1 MRILSFILALS
12 ITLGFCFF
20 LGMEKPL
27 GQPLPPIGHFF
38 SPFSGFWQNAGHSD
52 EFSLSNK
59 DFGALKG
66 NVRVVFDRRLVPH
79 IFAENEADAMFV
91 QGYVT
96 ARYRLW
102 QMDFATRAASGR
114 LAEVVG
120 EAALPRD
127 IQQRRKGMVRA
138 AENAL
143 AAWEKS
149 SEEHKLIQSYTDGIN
164 AYIEKLSPQAY
175 PLEFKMLNYSPE
187 PWSPLKS
194 ALMFKSMAE
203 TLCYSNS
210 DLEAQN
216 ALEFWGKAQ
225 FDFLYPDYNPRQ
237 SPVIPSG
244 TPWNF
249 TPMQKDTTSSSP
261 AMIGDLLTYKLLP
274 ESPEGIGSNNWAVSG
289 SRTKSGF
296 PILCNDP
303 HLTLSLPSIW
313 YEVQV
318 HTPEYQAYGVSIPGL
333 PGIVIGFNQQQAWGV
348 TNVGHD
354 VLDWYRMVW
363 MDDEKTRY
371 LVDDKTLSV
380 EIVEELIRI
389 KGKKEAHLER
399 VKYTLWGPVVYEDPL
414 SPYRDLAMRWIAHEV
429 QDEKPFYEIGTFLR
443 LGKATSFKD
452 YETALHQ
459 YESPAQNFVMANRNG
474 DIAIR
479 VNGKFPLKS
488 KGQGRFIEDGSS
500 SSRAWKQFI
509 PMSQVPAVRNPPN
522 GFVSS
527 ANQISTDSTY
537 PYYYHSEKFDEY
549 RGRILNHLLEQGREL
564 TTTDMMKLQNNN
576 RSMLAEDA
584 LPVLLKL
591 TEDKLL
597 TQDEFKWKNRL
608 GKWNFEF
615 QKDTKEPIIF
625 VEWMETVHRLTFDEL
640 YELPDSIP
648 MLKPRTFR
656 LLDLLTLSPDHP
668 IFDQKTTSK
677 KETAGDIV
685 VMAFKEA
692 VSKWKENEADPNYNW
707 AKYKG
712 TDIMHL
718 ARIPAFSH
726 MDLPV
731 GGFGEALNAIKKTQG
746 PSWRVIVE
754 MGPELRAYGIYPGG
768 QSGHPSSKYYDNRI
782 SAWMKGD
789 YEELFV
795 MKAANDRSNP
805 IWFEVNFLNKQN

>member
-1 MRILSFILALS
+1 MKVLYFFIAMI

-27 GQPLPPIGHFF
+27 GQPLPPIGNFF
-38 SPFSGFWQNAGHSD
+38 SPFSGFWQNTGIRD
-52 EFSLSNK
+52 EFTLQSAE
-59 DFGALKG
+59 FEALQGDVK
-66 NVRVVFDRRLVPH
+66 VIFDNRLVPH
-79 IFAENEADAMFV
+79 IFAENEADAMYV
-91 QGYVT
+91 QGYIT

-102 QMDFATRAASGR
+102 QMDFATRAAAGR
-114 LAEVVG
+114 LSEVVG
-120 EAALPRD
+120 PAALPRD

-138 AENAL
+138 AENAM

-149 SEEHKLIQSYTDGIN
+149 SEELKLIQSYTDGIN
-164 AYIEKLSPQAY
+164 AYIERLSPKEF
-175 PLEFKMLNYSPE
+175 PLEFKLLNYAPE
-187 PWSPLKS
+187 LWSPLKS
-194 ALMFKSMAE
+194 ALMFKNMAE

-216 ALEFWGKAQ
+216 ALEFLGKSQ
-225 FDFLYPDYNPRQ
+225 FDLLYPDYNSKQ

-249 TPMQKDTTSSSP
+249 EAIQVDTAASSP
-261 AMIGDLLTYKLLP
+261 VMIGDLLNYKLLP
-274 ESPEGIGSNNWAVSG
+274 ESPSGIGSNNWAVSG
-289 SRTKSGF
+289 SKTKSGF

-333 PGIVIGFNQQQAWGV
+333 PGIVIGFNQEQAWGV

-354 VLDWYRMVW
+354 VLDWYRMTW
-363 MDDEKTRY
+363 MDDAKTTY
-371 LVDDKTLSV
+371 LVDDKTQKV
-380 EIVEELIRI
+380 EIVEEVIRV
-389 KGKKEAHLER
+389 KGQKTPHLEQ
-399 VKYTLWGPVVYEDPL
+399 VKYTVWGPIVYEDPN

-429 QDEKPFYEIGTFLR
+429 QEEKPFYEIGTFLR
-443 LGKATSFKD
+443 LGKATSFEE
-452 YETALHQ
+452 YETALHH
-459 YESPAQNFVMANRNG
+459 YESPAQNFIMANRQG

-488 KGQGRFIEDGSS
+488 KGQGRFIEDGSN

-509 PMSQVPAVRNPPN
+509 PMDQVPAVHNPPQ

-549 RGRILNHLLEQGREL
+549 RGRILNRLLSESKEL
-564 TTTDMMKLQNNN
+564 TTADMMKLQNNN
-576 RSMLAEDA
+576 RSILAEEA
-584 LPVLLKL
+584 LPLLLKL
-591 TEDKLL
+591 TEDKSL

-608 GKWNFEF
+608 GKWNYEF
-615 QKDTKEPIIF
+615 DKNSLEPILF
-625 VEWMETVHRLTFDEL
+625 VEWMDAVHRLAFDEL
-640 YELPDSIP
+640 YALPDSIP

-656 LLDLLTLSPDHP
+656 LLELLTNFPEDAV
-668 IFDQKTTSK
+668 FDIKGTLA
-677 KETAGDIV
+677 KETAANV
-685 VMAFKEA
+685 VQTAFKEA
-692 VSKWKENEADPNYNW
+692 VSKFKENETDPNYNW
-707 AKYKG
+707 AKHKG

-718 ARIPAFSH
+718 ARIPAFSR

-731 GGFGEALNAIKKTQG
+731 GGYGEALNAIKQTQG

-754 MGPELRAYGIYPGG
+754 MGPELRAFGIYPGG
-768 QSGHPSSKYYDNRI
+768 QSGHPGSKYYDNRI
-782 SAWMKGD
+782 DAWMKGE

-795 MKAANDRSNP
+795 MKTVKDRSKP
-805 IWFEVNFLNKQN
+805 VWFEVNFQQKLN